1 MPAAWD
7 LRPTRGM
14 IIDFT
19 AQTAPVLWALL
30 ALLLLLALVIFASIE
45 PELAEVFLGDF
56 QLLVA
61 AVTLAVLAIAMFSGR
76 ADITRDLQGFVPGR

>member
-7 LRPTRGM
+7 LRPIRGM

-45 PELAEVFLGDF
+45 PELAEIFLGDF

-76 ADITRDLQGFVPGR
+76 ADITRDLAGFVPGR

>member
-1 MPAAWD
+1 
-7 LRPTRGM
+7 M

-30 ALLLLLALVIFASIE
+30 ALLLLLALVIYACIE
-45 PELAEVFLGDF
+45 PELAEIFLGDF

-61 AVTLAVLAIAMFSGR
+61 TVTLAVLAIAMISGR
-76 ADITRDLQGFVPGR
+76 ADITRELGGLVPGR